1 MSIIEARRQLGI
13 YSALGYTARQIRAI
27 VVNRST
33 AVALLATPAGLL
45 AFFLFAQPLM
55 SRLTAGMGMPDF
67 PMSMNAAHTAL
78 AFGFII
84 LLCML
89 SAWIPSRAISRIKAR
104 NLILE

>member
-1 MSIIEARRQLGI
+1 
-13 YSALGYTARQIRAI
+13 
-27 VVNRST
+27 
-33 AVALLATPAGLL
+33 LL

-67 PMSMNAAHTAL
+67 PMSVNAANTAL
-78 AFGFII
+78 ALGLII

-89 SAWIPSRAISRIKAR
+89 SAWIPSGAISRIKAR